1 MGVVYLG
8 CHQETGERVAVKTVR
23 LTQAATLASI
33 RREVQ
38 ALSRL
43 HHPGI
48 IRIVGHGIS
57 DELPWYAME
66 LQEGHTLKQ
75 RIERFWKDD
84 SGSTRFREA
93 CACKQEAPALLAS
106 PLLKLLRRLCAP
118 LAYLHGQGLI
128 HRDLKPGNIF
138 IREDDTVIL
147 GDFGGAVEFG
157 GAHGR
162 EVLQVDGIGLGTLL
176 YMAPEQIRGD
186 FVDAR
191 ADLYALGCILYECLT
206 GLPPFM
212 GTSSQ
217 AIRRRH
223 LQQPPLPPSQLLGEE
238 LPKQLEWLVLKLLEK
253 QPQDRLGYA
262 EDVARML
269 SELGVEADAPPSQP
283 RPRPY
288 LYRPCFTGRKD
299 VVSRIR
305 PLLDRLIAGVGGSL
319 FIGGGSG
326 VGKTR
331 LAMELAREL
340 IGQELSVSVVTG
352 ECIPLGLSGTHVDA
366 DMRAPPLH
374 PFRPLLAAVADRC
387 RHWGPEETARLLGP
401 KGKVLVTYAPGLDEL
416 PGQRELPSPPPLANE
431 EAERARV
438 FASLQEVLFAFA
450 EEDPLLLIL
459 DDLQWADELTRS
471 FLRVLLHEDLS
482 ERGVLLLGTYRMEER
497 DEALSEVLSAPGA
510 LHLELGTLDEQS
522 LHTMARCML
531 ALDSPPRDFDRLVHQ
546 SGGNPFFVA
555 EYLRA
560 AIGEGLL
567 HRDLSGQWRLDE
579 RAGPGDP
586 LHSVGLPGS
595 IADIIH
601 RRLRD
606 LDARA
611 LALLELAAVLGR
623 EFDADLLHEAAT
635 LADPADLEGLE
646 TLRIR
651 QILEHAAGGRFRF
664 VHDKLRELSYGQI
677 SPERSRPLHH
687 RAAKALEG
695 RASLD
700 YPALAHH
707 WSRAQGHE
715 RASHYFGLAGDHA
728 RAAHANSEALSF
740 YRAAIAELG
749 LLSQQE
755 PGGAEGW
762 RERLGQLHESLGDVL
777 SLTGQQE
784 PARTAYTEA
793 LSRYEAGAR
802 VRRARVHRKLGKS
815 WETHHQHTEALRA
828 YDEAEVLLGPVPGA
842 ACTGTRELASDW
854 WQEWMQLQV
863 DRHWTWYWMD
873 RREEMAALV
882 AKVRPVVGTHGTP
895 LQRARFY
902 VSLLNTSFR
911 QERYRVP
918 AETVE
923 YGRLAVE
930 AGDASGDLATQV
942 QTRFCHSF
950 ALLFHGALEEAEQQ
964 NLAGLRLAEQTGD
977 LTMKSRLLTYLTVVY
992 RKRGQV
998 AETREWCE
1006 RSLEV
1011 ATRARMDDYVGAA
1024 LANRAWVAWREQRWE
1039 EAEQQAHAAL
1049 ECWRKLAVIY
1059 PYPFQGLGL
1068 WILLAVALRRDAL
1081 AEAVAHARALLE
1093 PKQQRL
1099 PDVLAKKLEGALE
1112 GWDQGQEETAHEHLR
1127 HAVESAQQLAWL

>member
-8 CHQETGERVAVKTVR
+8 RHQETAERVAVKTVR
-23 LTQAATLASI
+23 LTQAAILASI
-33 RREVQ
+33 RREVR

-43 HHPGI
+43 HHPGV
-48 IRIVGHGIS
+48 IRIVDHGIS
-57 DELPWYAME
+57 DERPWYAME
-66 LQEGHTLKQ
+66 LQEGSTLKQ
-75 RIERFWKDD
+75 RIERFWRDD
-84 SGSTRFREA
+84 SRSHRVREA
-93 CACKQEAPALLAS
+93 CECKRAPLALPSS

-138 IREDDTVIL
+138 IREDDTVVL

-162 EVLQVDGIGLGTLL
+162 EVLEVDGIGMGTLL

-191 ADLYALGCILYECLT
+191 ADLYALGCIFYECLT
-206 GLPPFM
+206 GVPPFL
-212 GTSSQ
+212 GTSAQ

-223 LQQPPLPPSQLLGEE
+223 LQQAPLPPSQLIGEE
-238 LPKQLEWLVLKLLEK
+238 LPERLEWLVLNLLEK
-253 QPQDRLGYA
+253 RPQDRLGYA
-262 EDVARML
+262 EDVARVL
-269 SELGVEADAPPSQP
+269 SELGMEADEPQPPPS
-283 RPRPY
+283 PRPY
-288 LYRPCFTGRKD
+288 LYRPLFTGRED
-299 VVSRIR
+299 AVSRIR
-305 PLLDRLIAGVGGSL
+305 PLLDRLMVGEGGSL

-331 LAMELAREL
+331 LAMEVAREL
-340 IGQELSVSVVTG
+340 MSEELPVSVVTG
-352 ECIPLGLSGTHVDA
+352 ECIPLGLSGSHVAA

-387 RHWGPEETARLLGP
+387 RQWGPEETARLLGP
-401 KGKVLVTYAPGLDEL
+401 RGMVLLPYAPGLDEL
-416 PGQRELPSPPPLANE
+416 PGQRELPPPPPLANE

-438 FASLQEVLFAFA
+438 FASLRDVLFAFA

-471 FLRVLLHEDLS
+471 FLHVLLHEDLS
-482 ERGVLLLGTYRMEER
+482 GRGVLLLGTYRLEER
-497 DEALSEVLSAPGA
+497 DEALSELVSAPGA
-510 LHLELGTLDEQS
+510 LHLELGGLDEQS
-522 LHTMARCML
+522 LHTLARCML
-531 ALDSPPRDFDRLVHQ
+531 ALDEPPRDFDRLVHQ

-560 AIGEGLL
+560 AIAEGLL
-567 HRDLSGQWRLDE
+567 HRDLSGQWRLEEGDG
-579 RAGPGDP
+579 AGGP
-586 LHSVGLPGS
+586 LHAVGLPGS

-601 RRLRD
+601 RRLRG

-623 EFDADLLHEAAT
+623 EFDADLLHDAAA
-635 LADPADLEGLE
+635 LDAPADLEGLE

-664 VHDKLRELSYGQI
+664 LHDKLRELSYEQI
-677 SPERSRPLHH
+677 APERARPLHH
-687 RAAKALEG
+687 RAARALEG
-695 RASLD
+695 HASRD
-700 YPALAHH
+700 YPTLAHH
-707 WSRAQGHE
+707 WSRAQE
-715 RASHYFGLAGDHA
+715 PDRASHYFGLAGDHA
-728 RAAHANSEALSF
+728 RTAHAHSEALAF
-740 YRAAIAELG
+740 YRAALTELDR
-749 LLSQQE
+749 LSRQE
-755 PGGAEGW
+755 PGRAEGW

-784 PARTAYTEA
+784 QARAAYTEA
-793 LSRYEAGAR
+793 LSRYAAEAQ

-828 YDEAEVLLGPVPGA
+828 YDEAEALLGAVTGA
-842 ACTGTRELASDW
+842 LCAGTRALAADG
-854 WQEWMQLQV
+854 WQEWLQLQV

-882 AKVRPVVGTHGTP
+882 AKVRPVVECHGTP
-895 LQRARFY
+895 LERARFY

-998 AETREWCE
+998 AETREACE

-1024 LANRAWVAWREQRWE
+1024 LANRAWVAWREHRWE
-1039 EAEQQAHAAL
+1039 EAEQHAQAAV

-1068 WILLAVALRRDAL
+1068 WILLAAALRRDTL

-1093 PKQQRL
+1093 SKQQRL
-1099 PDVLAKKLEGALE
+1099 PDVLAIALEGAIA
-1112 GWDQGQEETAHEHLR
+1112 GWNQGQAETAHEHLR
-1127 HAVESAQQLAWL
+1127 RAAGSAQQLAWL